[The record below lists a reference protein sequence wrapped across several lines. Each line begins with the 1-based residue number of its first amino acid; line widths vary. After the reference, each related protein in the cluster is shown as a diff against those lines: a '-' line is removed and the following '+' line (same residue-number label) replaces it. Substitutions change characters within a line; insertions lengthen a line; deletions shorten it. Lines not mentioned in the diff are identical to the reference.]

1 MEETELEE
9 GEACFDDNDASID
22 PDVALSYIDQRL
34 QNVLGHFQKD
44 FEGGMSAEILGPKFG
59 GYGSFLPSQKQVPIV
74 HSHIKNPQKVQN
86 SNKWCLEN
94 APLNPPSRKDTSSL
108 CVSKKETFLSK
119 HETTTSNSANPSEQ
133 RSLKVRIKVG
143 SDKSTRKNAAI
154 YSGLGLSS
162 PSSSMGNDLEENDD
176 LATEFHGVINI
187 PLDSPGTILRDMT
200 SFIVPGNRLLSPLHE
215 SLLCLPKM
223 ERKEVSSQEKSE
235 IVGMKVERVIE
246 SRDFEAKKDIKTES
260 FDSKQCLANDSKV
273 NLPSDSSLCKENR
286 AAKKDVPLKKR
297 ETNKEWLKEH
307 GSYEQKDVKHI
318 SSEEVKTKIKTKT
331 KSKTKKI
338 SLDSNGSD
346 RTKGKTVHAVCKSD
360 PDVCKREAKV
370 EKKVGLKA
378 MTLEPHEVKVPNGII
393 TKLPSERNSKLTG
406 IQSGSMKDKKS
417 AQKDIVKVR
426 NSYKDILDTRVNDE
440 NTQRRE
446 LKIPTGNGPNYSV
459 NEKDISMNGLPAD
472 VAVPLQIQVAPVA
485 PPDNWVGCDRCEKW
499 RLLPAGMEPENLPD
513 KWLCSMS
520 TWLPGR
526 NNCDISEDE
535 TTRAVQEMNL
545 QLMSQNQN
553 ILQYNNGSG
562 PISGIPSDSIRHS
575 DITNLNVDSDSMQ
588 NRLKKSNSRPESTS
602 HLSQKRKTLSE
613 TNQPIVEKNM
623 VNKSNNIHVGRHAA
637 KVNGNDVN
645 ESDLKPKK
653 LKSKT
658 GSDPY
663 DHVPSNDGY
672 RDRLV
677 ISVKRQ
683 SESTELSM
691 KSKLLGTEKLEKHEK
706 KRKLEGSE
714 SNDRIVRKE
723 KRLKTSNIEIN
734 DSIAIKENDGSTL
747 KGKTMKIILPGSK
760 ENSVDRKLDK
770 HREKG
775 SLGKNFEF
783 AATSS
788 SSKVSDSCRRVNLE
802 ERKGSPVGSV
812 SSSPIKSLNLDNTSV
827 RTISR
832 KSSKGA
838 QIPRKLVPR
847 EDNIKGISVIDA
859 SQKFGGKVD
868 LKHKEASKIMEDNAN
883 GKESLPKSRE
893 KDKKCSFQRVK
904 VKGSNP
910 LTELTE
916 QESFPN
922 KMRKVEVDVDRCRP
936 SMNPEYSNDSSHK
949 VSNDDKGIFGKK
961 ISKRRTSDIVG
972 DEKLKLGELGSLEVK
987 LNVKKDSKKVF
998 LGDVSK
1004 KRDSNDIEQKV
1015 EGGNLNISCGTMKDL
1030 GVISF
1035 VKEYASSQTSMTA
1048 FKRAEESKDYADR
1061 IKISGFDYECNDAY
1075 FDSALK
1081 FLYAAFLLEASSIDF
1096 NKPKGVDPIN
1106 VYSTSAKLSK
1116 NCAQEYEKQKEM
1128 AAATLAYKCME
1139 VAYMRIV
1146 YCKSSFTKQDLQTS
1160 LQLVNQGES
1169 PSSSASDV
1177 DNLNNQATIDKTVL
1191 SKSIVHPGNILV
1203 ARNQANFLRLLDF
1216 TSDVNLAMEASTNT
1230 QNSYKSATSIQQE
1243 SSNKDIITSIK
1254 RVIEFSFQD
1263 VKEIIFL
1270 VQNAREAIN
1279 RRTGS
1284 NLAAKL

>member
-260 FDSKQCLANDSKV
+260 FDSKQCLANDLKV

-297 ETNKEWLKEH
+297 ETNKEWMKEH

-346 RTKGKTVHAVCKSD
+346 RIKGKTVHAVCKSD

-370 EKKVGLKA
+370 EKKVGLKS
-378 MTLEPHEVKVPNGII
+378 MTLEPHEVKVPNGVI
-393 TKLPSERNSKLTG
+393 TKLPLERNSKLTG
-406 IQSGSMKDKKS
+406 IQSGLMKDKKS

-440 NTQRRE
+440 NTHRRE
-446 LKIPTGNGPNYSV
+446 LKIPTGNGPNHSV
-459 NEKDISMNGLPAD
+459 NDISMNGLPAD
-472 VAVPLQIQVAPVA
+472 VAVPLVAPVA

-602 HLSQKRKTLSE
+602 HLSQKRKSLSE

-623 VNKSNNIHVGRHAA
+623 VNKSNDIHVGRHAA

-658 GSDPY
+658 GSDP
-663 DHVPSNDGY
+663 
-672 RDRLV
+672 
-677 ISVKRQ
+677 
-683 SESTELSM
+683 
-691 KSKLLGTEKLEKHEK
+691 
-706 KRKLEGSE
+706 
-714 SNDRIVRKE
+714 
-723 KRLKTSNIEIN
+723 
-734 DSIAIKENDGSTL
+734 
-747 KGKTMKIILPGSK
+747 K
-760 ENSVDRKLDK
+760 ENSIDRKLDK

-775 SLGKNFEF
+775 SSGKNFEF

-812 SSSPIKSLNLDNTSV
+812 SSSPIKSLNLDNNLSPSV

-832 KSSKGA
+832 KSSKGT
-838 QIPRKLVPR
+838 QIPRKLVAR

-1191 SKSIVHPGNILV
+1191 CKSVVHPGNILV

>member
-74 HSHIKNPQKVQN
+74 HSHIKNPQMVQN

-143 SDKSTRKNAAI
+143 SDNSARKNAAI

-176 LATEFHGVINI
+176 LSTEFHGVINI
-187 PLDSPGTILRDMT
+187 PLDSPETILRDMT
-200 SFIVPGNRLLSPLHE
+200 SFIIPGNRLLSPLNE

-273 NLPSDSSLCKENR
+273 NSSLCKENR

-297 ETNKEWLKEH
+297 ETSKEWMKEH
-307 GSYEQKDVKHI
+307 GSHEQKEVKHV
-318 SSEEVKTKIKTKT
+318 SSEEVKTKTKTKT
-331 KSKTKKI
+331 KIKTKKI

-346 RTKGKTVHAVCKSD
+346 GTKGKTVNSVCKS
-360 PDVCKREAKV
+360 ETKV

-378 MTLEPHEVKVPNGII
+378 ITLEPHEVKVPNGII
-393 TKLPSERNSKLTG
+393 TKLPLERNSKLTG
-406 IQSGSMKDKKS
+406 IQSGLMKDKKS

-440 NTQRRE
+440 NTLRRE
-446 LKIPTGNGPNYSV
+446 SKMPIGNGPNHSV
-459 NEKDISMNGLPAD
+459 NEKEISMNGLPAD
-472 VAVPLQIQVAPVA
+472 VAVPLVAPVA

-499 RLLPAGMEPENLPD
+499 RLLPAGIEPENLPD

-588 NRLKKSNSRPESTS
+588 NRLKKSNSRPEVIS
-602 HLSQKRKTLSE
+602 HLSQKRKSLSE
-613 TNQPIVEKNM
+613 TNQEKNM
-623 VNKSNNIHVGRHAA
+623 VNKSNNIHVGRNVA

-645 ESDLKPKK
+645 EGDLKPKK

-663 DHVPSNDGY
+663 DHVPSSKINDGY

-691 KSKLLGTEKLEKHEK
+691 KSKLLGTEKPEKHEK

-723 KRLKTSNIEIN
+723 KRLKTSNIE
-734 DSIAIKENDGSTL
+734 NDGSTL

-770 HREKG
+770 FREKG

-812 SSSPIKSLNLDNTSV
+812 SSSPIKSLNLDNNLSPSV

-832 KSSKGA
+832 KSSKVT
-838 QIPRKLVPR
+838 QIPRKLLPR

-859 SQKFGGKVD
+859 SQKFVGKVD

-883 GKESLPKSRE
+883 VKESLPKSRE

-972 DEKLKLGELGSLEVK
+972 DEKPKLGEMGSLE
-987 LNVKKDSKKVF
+987 VKKDSKKVF
-998 LGDVSK
+998 LGDISK
-1004 KRDSNDIEQKV
+1004 KRDSNDKEQKV
-1015 EGGNLNISCGTMKDL
+1015 EGGNLNINCGTVKDL

-1146 YCKSSFTKQDLQTS
+1146 YCKSSFTRQDLQTS

-1230 QNSYKSATSIQQE
+1230 QNSYKSATSIPQE
-1243 SSNKDIITSIK
+1243 SPNKDIIIKSIK

-1279 RRTGS
+1279 RQGFKSKNRE
-1284 NLAAKL
+1284 